1 VIKKYMPKK
10 ERSIRSFEEFSE
22 NPFLVNLTIP
32 LVPKANMYVK
42 KDEAI
47 INLSDGELKNDVL
60 LAGKSR
66 YVDAE
71 HFVKIFVN
79 EIQAI
84 FDLSKS
90 AQKVFGYMLSR
101 VKYDDLLHFDIE
113 NCLKET
119 GYKSK
124 PPMFSA
130 IGELLEKEFIAKTK
144 NQFVYWINPKLFYK
158 GDRLVV
164 VKEYR
169 KSKQDKIAAPNQLAM
184 FNKQLEAIQKL
195 EKRIEGAFHEREE
208 IAR

>member
-1 VIKKYMPKK
+1 MYKQKK
-10 ERSIRSFEEFSE
+10 SIRNFAEFSE
-22 NPFLVNLTIP
+22 NPFLINLNIP
-32 LVPKANMYVK
+32 VVPKANMYVK

-60 LAGKSR
+60 LAGKR
-66 YVDAE
+66 KYVDTE

-84 FDLSKS
+84 FDLSKV

-101 VKYDDLLHFDIE
+101 IKYNDLLHFDIE
-113 NCLKET
+113 NCITET

-124 PPMFSA
+124 PPIFSA
-130 IGELLEKEFIAKTK
+130 IRELLEKEFIAKTK

-164 VKEYR
+164 LKEYR
-169 KSKQDKIAAPNQLAM
+169 KAKEDRIEDINQLDM
-184 FNKQLEAIQKL
+184 FKEEGIKKLTKAI
-195 EKRIEGAFHEREE
+195 AS
-208 IAR
+208 